1 MTQSPENSKPQIIA
15 INPTIAPLPNTEAM
29 PEPTPEPGKKVITIP
44 ASGNSDRPQTRP
56 SEQPRRGGFRPRQ
69 PAPEFLAHG
78 VIEGAL
84 SREGGKLIFTTSDSI
99 RLYVAGI
106 DPGLAVV
113 LMGAAN
119 WEDDV
124 RRWFV
129 YPQSPR
135 FKNNPIGWYFKSYS
149 PELLLETDQFRVWC
163 CGGREQGKVFVGRT
177 DPQLKKQKSFTI
189 LPISD
194 APELPEQK
202 PAKWLCRREGD
213 RLVYVSEDTLEPP
226 PGMGL
231 QGGSLKPRRKYSN
244 PGEIK

>member
-1 MTQSPENSKPQIIA
+1 MTKPQIIA
-15 INPTIAPLPNTEAM
+15 INRSSESLSKTEAT

-44 ASGNSDRPQTRP
+44 ASGNGDRPQTRP

-84 SREGGKLIFTTSDSI
+84 SREDGKLVFDTIDGT

-113 LMGAAN
+113 LIGAGD
-119 WEDDV
+119 WEGDV

-135 FKNNPIGWYFKSYS
+135 FKNNPIGWYLKSYS
-149 PELLLETDQFRVWC
+149 PDLSLEVDQFRIWC
-163 CGGREQGKVFVGRT
+163 SGGREQGKVFVGRS
-177 DPQLKKQKSFTI
+177 DPQLRKQKQFTI
-189 LPISD
+189 LLID
-194 APELPEQK
+194 NAPDLPEQQ

-213 RLVYVSEDTLEPP
+213 RLVYTGEDTLEPP
-226 PGMGL
+226 PGMG
-231 QGGSLKPRRKYSN
+231 QGGSLKPRR
-244 PGEIK
+244 I